1 MILICWEYPV
11 ANIFLVWICS
21 CGDSNATVLEDSS
34 IKATWYDVKNVEAC
48 SLIWLIKT
56 EEQAASPIVPPNTR
70 ICVTAAIV
78 TASRSCQP

>member
-1 MILICWEYPV
+1 
-11 ANIFLVWICS
+11 
-21 CGDSNATVLEDSS
+21 
-34 IKATWYDVKNVEAC
+34 
-48 SLIWLIKT
+48 LIWLIKT